1 MPPFQPSDLPHH
13 AQTCPRLLE
22 REKDMVGLFLQ
33 FPALGEGGFSYIKV
47 QKRFTTK
54 IFTLCLKPASPL
66 PLSLPGNVIQAL
78 LQDGV
83 SFKCALTI
91 PTNNSQPC
99 CPWPL
104 CRSLS
109 LAQRSWRLYFL
120 HPFLGDEF
128 FPSSLLSPW
137 FNNTYFFHL
146 ALTLLHHSPLQDLP
160 ALPWLCHCCLSTPLP
175 ASTPMKTL
183 KTSLTEAQSPV

>member
-1 MPPFQPSDLPHH
+1 MAFS
-13 AQTCPRLLE
+13 A
-22 REKDMVGLFLQ
+22 V
-33 FPALGEGGFSYIKV
+33 PALGEGGREKV
-47 QKRFTTK
+47 HYKN
-54 IFTLCLKPASPL
+54 SPSLPQTSLIL
-66 PLSLPGNVIQAL
+66 PLSLAGTMIQPL
-78 LQDGV
+78 LQHGV
-83 SFKCALTI
+83 RRSSFKCAVTI
-91 PTNNSQPC
+91 LTNNSQPC

-104 CRSLS
+104 CRSPF

-160 ALPWLCHCCLSTPLP
+160 GLPCPCHCYLSTSLP
-175 ASTPMKTL
+175 ASTPRRAL
-183 KTSLTEAQSPV
+183 KTSLTEAQTPV